1 MSIGS
6 HKVGQIFTN
15 LRTGVATGFSSL
27 YGKKSHSTPQTEP
40 YNINGVTA
48 ESLPHAPANPYRK
61 KPVKLVYDKNEFH
74 MFKLPSEKA
83 F

>member
-1 MSIGS
+1 MSIGQ
-6 HKVGQIFTN
+6 HKVGQIFTS

-27 YGKKSHSTPQTEP
+27 YGKKTHTIPQTEP
-40 YNINGVTA
+40 YNIDGVTA
-48 ESLPHAPANPYRK
+48 ASLPATPGNPYRK